1 MGIAFQMTK
10 VLCPVCWGM
19 LPVRRAHSSSRGLA
33 PVDAFLSG
41 SCFTGGLVGQG
52 FLPEDWDK
60 FLVKYLYPSF
70 TPTVGLFVAG
80 SVGYGVV
87 KYLQNEELKG
97 QK

>member
-1 MGIAFQMTK
+1 MY
-10 VLCPVCWGM
+10 
-19 LPVRRAHSSSRGLA
+19 RNY
-33 PVDAFLSG
+33 G
-41 SCFTGGLVGQG
+41 SNPTDR